1 MFIKLFFTPLY
12 LNGTTLVGWTA
23 QVHNQLTNV
32 WTKMEFDT
40 DEVTRADIKYWQK
53 GALIQQA
60 FARLTRAQREFLI
73 SGLTPY
79 EQERLGM
86 SFD

>member
-23 QVHNQLTNV
+23 QVHNTMTNV

-40 DEVTRADIKYWQK
+40 NEVTRADIKIWQK
-53 GALIQQA
+53 GALIQTA
-60 FARLTRAQREFLI
+60 FARLTRTQREFLI

-79 EQERLGM
+79 EQAKLGM

>member
-1 MFIKLFFTPLY
+1 MFIKLFFTPIY
-12 LNGTTLVGWTA
+12 LNSTHLVGWTA

-32 WTKMEFDT
+32 WTKMEFGL
-40 DEVTRADIKYWQK
+40 DEISRADIKVWQK
-53 GALIQQA
+53 GFLIQQA
-60 FARLTRAQREFLI
+60 FPQLSRTQREFLI

-79 EQERLGM
+79 EQEKLGM